1 MKTAFLLL
9 GAAALVAACPDDWV
23 NPCIITSK
31 ELAPKNERWC
41 GTSRSGY
48 IGQVGNSGTG
58 SNNYVN
64 DWGAAL
70 GFYDSSLNIQSYN
83 GVRASGSNSA
93 NWHYNGQKH
102 NRLYSNSNYVYLQEC
117 SNSCVNHP
125 TCTSFAFEG
134 TEHARNDESRWDNHA
149 RGDVGQTG
157 SSKTST
163 ILRGRWRDHRR
174 PTSPPSPRCRAT
186 RAATTS
192 RARSA
197 SSR

>member
-83 GVRASGSNSA
+83 GVRASGSN
-93 NWHYNGQKH
+93 
-102 NRLYSNSNYVYLQEC
+102 
-117 SNSCVNHP
+117 P
-125 TCTSFAFEG
+125 
-134 TEHARNDESRWDNHA
+134 
-149 RGDVGQTG
+149 
-157 SSKTST
+157 
-163 ILRGRWRDHRR
+163 
-174 PTSPPSPRCRAT
+174 
-186 RAATTS
+186 AAHS
-192 RARSA
+192 SA
-197 SSR
+197 SPASNLSPSTASLWSQGAITR